1 MYKNDQIRFIPGMQ
15 DWVSIRKSNNV
26 IHYITWLKEESLY
39 NHLDTCWKSTQLI

>member
-26 IHYITWLKEESLY
+26 MHYINWLKKKVYIIISILVERAL
-39 NHLDTCWKSTQLI
+39 H